1 MTVPPKH
8 LIVHAADAPDNTG
21 INAGNFSQAARVG
34 DIVYVGGVLGIDQHE
49 QRLID
54 ASGDAAI
61 RQAFDNLAAICREAG
76 ACLKD
81 IVMLTAMLTDLGDL
95 TTLNAV
101 QAEFFSAPFP
111 PRSTFQVAGLPH
123 GRIEL
128 TAIVHVGSGR

>member
-1 MTVPPKH
+1 M
-8 LIVHAADAPDNTG
+8 VHAADAPDNTG

-34 DIVYVGGVLGIDQHE
+34 DIVYVGGVLGIHQHE
-49 QRLID
+49 QSVVD
-54 ASGDAAI
+54 ASADAAI
-61 RQAFDNLAAICREAG
+61 RQAFANLEAICREAG
-76 ACLKD
+76 AGLQD

-95 TTLNAV
+95 AALNAV
-101 QAEFFSAPFP
+101 QAEFFTAPFP